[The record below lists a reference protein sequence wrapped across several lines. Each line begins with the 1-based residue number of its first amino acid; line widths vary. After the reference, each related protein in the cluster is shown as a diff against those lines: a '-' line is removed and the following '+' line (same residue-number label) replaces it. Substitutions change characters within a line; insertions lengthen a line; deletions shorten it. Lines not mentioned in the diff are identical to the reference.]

1 MTRPLYITNTLSN
14 KKELFTPY
22 QQGKVAMYVC
32 GITPYD
38 YAHLG
43 HGRCYVTFDILYRLL
58 TFLGYKVTY
67 CRNFTDIDDKLL
79 DRAQHALGDPFKY
92 RQIAD
97 QFIAAYEKD
106 MNALN
111 CLKPT
116 YEPRV
121 TDNIADI
128 ITFIER
134 LIKAGN
140 AYVAD
145 GDVYFSIESFPEYG
159 KLSKRNIA
167 DLKVG
172 ARVQPNDKKRNPLD
186 FALWKGEQDGD
197 YWADSWNGASAFW
210 KSPWGY
216 GRPGWHIECSV
227 LAYKYLGQVIDIHG
241 GGMDLIFPHHENEIA
256 QSEAIL
262 GIPVVRY
269 WLHNAF
275 VNINKEKM
283 SKSLGN
289 FMTLHQLFQ
298 TIDPMVVRFYYA
310 QHYYRAPLE
319 FTTVDLEGVTKTYKR
334 LCALF
339 ESVDAAHVSAQQI
352 EQSKIV
358 ARMLDYLLDDL
369 NTSGMFGVLFEEL
382 DTLRSNESEAKAVK
396 VFLQQV
402 MGLPLVMPK
411 EKEVTITPEIQRLID
426 EREKARVNKDFK
438 RADEIRDRLTS
449 LGIQIHDKKKM

>member
-22 QQGKVAMYVC
+22 KPGNVALYVC

-58 TFLGYKVTY
+58 TLLGYQVTY

-79 DRAQHALGDPFKY
+79 DRAQHTLGDPFKY

-106 MNALN
+106 MEALN

-121 TDNIADI
+121 TDNIPDI
-128 ITFIER
+128 IAFIER
-134 LIKAGN
+134 LIAAGN

-186 FALWKGEQDGD
+186 FALWKSEEGEH
-197 YWADSWNGASAFW
+197 FW

-227 LAYKYLGQVIDIHG
+227 LGYKYLGQVIDIHG
-241 GGMDLIFPHHENEIA
+241 GGMDLIFPHHENEVA

-289 FMTLHQLFQ
+289 FMTLHQTFQ
-298 TIDPMVVRFYYA
+298 TIDPMILRFYYA

-319 FTTVDLEGVTKTYKR
+319 FTQTDLEGVAKSYKR

-339 ESVDAAHVSAQQI
+339 ESVQADASRIQNSPIAS
-352 EQSKIV
+352 
-358 ARMLDYLLDDL
+358 RMLDYLLDDL
-369 NTSGMFGVLFEEL
+369 NTSGMFGVIFEEF
-382 DTLRSNESEAKAVK
+382 DTLRADESQAQAVK
-396 VFLQQV
+396 ALLQQV
-402 MGLPLVMPK
+402 MGLPLVAIP
-411 EKEVTITPEIQRLID
+411 EKEVAITPEIQQLID
-426 EREKARVNKDFK
+426 EREQARVRKDFK
-438 RADEIRDRLTS
+438 RADEIRQQLTD
-449 LGIQIHDKKKM
+449 LGIQIHDHKSAKK